1 VTESAEK
8 RQQITLNYQAGK
20 DAFERGRYRESVQF
34 LARASALATPSSSLS
49 GEIQIWLVTA
59 YEAAGQSPEAIALCR
74 QLNRHPDLDTR
85 KQSRRLL
92 YILEAPKLNLR
103 PEWLNQIPDLSAV
116 SDSDPRDF
124 RGSVSAPTKQPSD
137 LPTSPAPVDLASV
150 NAQDNQFLWAALSVL
165 ALVIGGLIWF
175 S

>member
-8 RQQITLNYQAGK
+8 HQQITLNYQAGK
-20 DAFERGRYRESVQF
+20 DAFERGRYRESIQY
-34 LARASALATPSSSLS
+34 LARASALAASNSSLG

-59 YEAAGQSPEAIALCR
+59 YEAAGQSQEAIALCR
-74 QLNRHPDLDTR
+74 QLNRHPDAETR
-85 KQSRRLL
+85 KQSRQLL

-116 SDSDPRDF
+116 SDRDPRDL
-124 RGSVSAPTKQPSD
+124 RGGTATTKCPANPSTSAE
-137 LPTSPAPVDLASV
+137 PVDLGSV
-150 NAQDNQFLWAALSVL
+150 NTQDNQFLWAALVAL
-165 ALVIGGLIWF
+165 ALTLGGLIWF

>member
-1 VTESAEK
+1 MTESVEK
-8 RQQITLNYQAGK
+8 RQQITFNYQAGK

-34 LARASALATPSSSLS
+34 LARASALAAPNSSLG

-116 SDSDPRDF
+116 SDSDPKDF
-124 RGSVSAPTKQPSD
+124 RGSATAATKRPD
-137 LPTSPAPVDLASV
+137 HPPTSPESADLSSV
-150 NAQDNQFLWAALSVL
+150 NAQDNQFLWAALIVL
-165 ALVIGGLIWF
+165 ALIIGGLAWF